1 MTIMGT
7 AGLFMGAIGF
17 SYFAVAIVVVV
28 LTALNFLVR
37 LAHTLTSPTYVWY
50 TEALLLAVVV
60 ASLVPDACFHRAL
73 SYRWG
78 GES

>member
-17 SYFAVAIVVVV
+17 SYFAVAIVVAV

-37 LAHTLTSPTYVWY
+37 LAHTLTSPTYV
-50 TEALLLAVVV
+50 
-60 ASLVPDACFHRAL
+60 
-73 SYRWG
+73 
-78 GES
+78 